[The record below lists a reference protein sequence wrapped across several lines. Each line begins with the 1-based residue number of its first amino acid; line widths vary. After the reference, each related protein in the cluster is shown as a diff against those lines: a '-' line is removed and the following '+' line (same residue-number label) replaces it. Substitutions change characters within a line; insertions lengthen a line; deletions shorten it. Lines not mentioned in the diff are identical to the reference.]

1 MSIYTVRMTALGK
14 DGLHSKPVAYLL
26 WMAWPLG
33 LAGLHRFYLGKPIS
47 GFLYLITWGFFGI
60 GQIIDLFRL
69 PSLVRRENLKLLREE
84 AEMLQGMP
92 ETVGALPAM
101 GGGEAAGNIRQRLLQ
116 EAAKNEGRLS
126 VTQGVLATGRDF
138 PEVEQVLDQMVKSGF
153 VGIDND
159 PATGH
164 VVYYFPQLTR

>member
-1 MSIYTVRMTALGK
+1 MTSLGR

-26 WMAWPLG
+26 WMGWPLG
-33 LAGLHRFYLGKPIS
+33 LAGLHRFYLGKPVS

-69 PSLVRRENLKLLREE
+69 PSLVRRENLKLLKEE
-84 AEMLQGMP
+84 AEMLQAMP
-92 ETVGALPAM
+92 ASAGALSAI
-101 GGGEAAGNIRQRLLQ
+101 GGGLSAEEAAVNIRQRLLQ
-116 EAAKNEGRLS
+116 EAVKNEGRLS

-138 PEVEQVLDQMVKSGF
+138 AEVEQVLDQMVKSGF

-164 VVYYFPQLTR
+164 VVYYFPQLVR

>member
-1 MSIYTVRMTALGK
+1 MTALGK

-26 WMAWPLG
+26 WMGWPLG

-69 PSLVRRENLKLLREE
+69 PGLVRRENLKLLREE
-84 AEMLQGMP
+84 AEMLQGLP
-92 ETVGALPAM
+92 VTAGALPAM
-101 GGGEAAGNIRQRLLQ
+101 GGGDQAVMTIRQRLLQ
-116 EAAKNEGRLS
+116 EAAKNDGRLS
-126 VTQGVLATGRDF
+126 VTQGVMATGRDF
-138 PEVEQVLDQMVKSGF
+138 TEIEQVLDGMVKSGF